1 MKHDI
6 VDSKPPYKMEFNPS
20 TIKHLGFQMYST
32 LPQVIGELVA
42 NAWDANA
49 TEVKISIPVTRI
61 DEETS
66 EIVIIDNGIG
76 MSDADVREKYLRI
89 GRDRREKEQAGD
101 KTPPPL
107 NRKVMGR
114 KGIGKFSGFGI
125 AKEIVV
131 ESVKDKETSHFRMN
145 YEELVADEDNRSI
158 EFDPLSPT
166 GDVHQGTKITL
177 KYITIYHTTPIRI
190 GEIRRGLARR
200 FAVIGAQHDFEV
212 IINDEPISIEERDL
226 RSKLARDADR
236 NQYIWEYIGDG
247 DGVEIKE
254 GTGLKVSGW
263 MGALDR
269 TSQKNDLIE
278 RGIVLMARGK
288 LVQNPFHFDAVIGQ
302 QFALSYLI
310 GELHVDFVDDKKDTI
325 ATTRNSLVW
334 DTEENTALK
343 EWGQKEVNRIA
354 SLWAQRRKR
363 DNKRKLQEHP
373 LYIKFQ
379 KQADEID
386 KKLEFERAD
395 RLIQQL
401 ILQST
406 DKNPDVDIDD
416 FESLVEMF
424 IDFWKFDSF
433 QDMAEKIKDAG
444 IEELEKLL
452 NLFRQWEVL
461 EAKEMMKVTEGRIM
475 TIKKLQGFIDTN
487 AKEVPTLHKFLK
499 QFPWVLDP
507 HWTLVADELRY
518 SDLLRNEFPESD
530 DIPEVDRRID
540 FLCVSEGT
548 HLIVVEIK
556 RPKSKASVKELN
568 QIEQYVSFMR
578 DQIKKTTDPRYRNSA
593 VTGYLLCDDL
603 VDHYL
608 AREKRDNLAEAG
620 IYVKR
625 YGDLLKMVED
635 LHTEILERY
644 NQLPEVKQITEN
656 RSHS

>member
-1 MKHDI
+1 MKHNI
-6 VDSKPPYKMEFNPS
+6 VDSKPPYQMEFDPA

-49 TEVKISIPVTRI
+49 TEVKIKIPDTRV
-61 DEETS
+61 DEKTS

-76 MSDADVREKYLRI
+76 MSDADVRDKYLRI
-89 GRDRREKEQAGD
+89 GRDRREKGQDGD
-101 KTPPPL
+101 ITSSPL

-131 ESVKDKETSHFRMN
+131 ESVKGKETSHFRMN
-145 YEELVADEDNRSI
+145 YEELIAEKENRSI

-166 GDVHQGTKITL
+166 GDVQQGTKITL
-177 KYITIYHTTPIRI
+177 KYITIYHTRPIDI
-190 GEIRRGLARR
+190 DNIRQGLARR
-200 FAVIGAQHDFEV
+200 FAVIGAQYDFEV
-212 IINDEPISIEERDL
+212 IINDKPISIEERDL
-226 RSKLARDADR
+226 KSKLAVDLDGKP
-236 NQYIWEYIGDG
+236 YIWEYDE
-247 DGVEIKE
+247 VEIEEKTE
-254 GTGLKVSGW
+254 LKVSGW
-263 MGALDR
+263 IGALDK
-269 TSQKNDLIE
+269 TSEKNDQVG

-288 LVQNPFHFDAVIGQ
+288 LVQDPFHFDAVIGQ

-310 GELHVDFVDDKKDTI
+310 GELHVDFVDDKEKDTI
-325 ATTRNSLVW
+325 ATARNSLVW
-334 DTEENTALK
+334 DAEPNKILK
-343 EWGQKEVNRIA
+343 EWGKVEVNRIA
-354 SLWAQRRKR
+354 SLWAKRRKK
-363 DNKRKLQEHP
+363 DNKRKLQQHP
-373 LYIKFQ
+373 LYLEFQ
-379 KQADEID
+379 KQAEEID

-401 ILQST
+401 ILQSIE
-406 DKNPDVDIDD
+406 KNPDANIED
-416 FESLVEMF
+416 FESMVDMF
-424 IDFWKFDSF
+424 IKFWQFDSF
-433 QDMAEKIKDAG
+433 QDMAKKIGDSG
-444 IEELEKLL
+444 IEELEKILD
-452 NLFRQWEVL
+452 LFGRWEVL

-475 TIKKLQGFIDTN
+475 AIKKLQRFIDTN

-518 SDLLRNEFPESD
+518 SDLLRNTFPESNE
-530 DIPEVDRRID
+530 IPEVDRRID

-548 HLIVVEIK
+548 HLVVVEIK

-578 DQIKKTTDPRYRNSA
+578 DQIKKTTDPRYRYSA

-644 NQLPEVKQITEN
+644 NQLPKVKQITES